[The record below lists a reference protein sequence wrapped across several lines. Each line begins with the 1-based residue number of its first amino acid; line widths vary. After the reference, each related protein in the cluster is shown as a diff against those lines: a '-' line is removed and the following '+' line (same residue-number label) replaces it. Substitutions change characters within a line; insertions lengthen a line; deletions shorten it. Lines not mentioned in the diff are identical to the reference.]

1 MYFGA
6 HVKSSGG
13 VWHAI
18 ENGVELGAEAVQFF
32 AGSPRTWKPT
42 LYKDADWQKFREMRA
57 ESPIRFV
64 VIHTIYLINLASE
77 NEDFYE
83 KSVTSLCGALTA
95 ADQLGADAIV
105 THIGSHQG
113 SGFAAGLER
122 VQEGLRRALAEASEG
137 SPVKLLLENTA
148 GAGGTMGVDFREL
161 GEMIDAAG
169 GDPRLGICV
178 DTAHIFESGYDLR
191 TREGIDEVLRELDD
205 ACDLDR
211 LVMFHLNDSKT
222 PLGSNRDRHENIGE
236 GDLGDDAFRLLVN
249 EPAFKDLPGI
259 LEVPGSTATVRTRR
273 TSPVC
278 ARSRADAPRLRRR
291 HRRPSAAS
299 WVYSGVP
306 CNGARPQT
314 GGDAMELVTVTTV
327 SDAGLAN
334 VVVGVL
340 EQAGVEAVVGGPG
353 APTCIPCRRSTR
365 SASWSGRT
373 TLDAGA
379 RRPGGVRDHAGRRGR
394 RRVAPGAR
402 APGVCYHVPLAAF
415 FGPAGRS

>member
-18 ENGVELGAEAVQFF
+18 ENGVDIGAEAVQFF

-42 LYKDADWQKFREMRA
+42 LYKDADSAKFRGLRA

-83 KSVTSLCGALTA
+83 KSVKSLCGAVTA
-95 ADQLGADAIV
+95 AEQLGADAIV

-122 VQEGLRRALAEASEG
+122 VQAALRAALAESEG
-137 SPVKLLLENTA
+137 SPVRLLLENTA

-161 GEMIDAAG
+161 GQIIDATG

-178 DTAHIFESGYDLR
+178 DTAHIFESGVDLR
-191 TREGIDEVLRELDD
+191 SREGVDDLLRELDEG
-205 ACDLDR
+205 CGRER

-222 PLGSNRDRHENIGE
+222 ALGSNRDRHENIGD

-249 EPAFKDLPGI
+249 EPAFADLPGI
-259 LEVPGSTATVRTRR
+259 LEVPGLDGQGPDRENLA
-273 TSPVC
+273 
-278 ARSRADAPRLRRR
+278 RLR
-291 HRRPSAAS
+291 
-299 WVYSGVP
+299 G
-306 CNGARPQT
+306 
-314 GGDAMELVTVTTV
+314 LV
-327 SDAGLAN
+327 A
-334 VVVGVL
+334 
-340 EQAGVEAVVGGPG
+340 
-353 APTCIPCRRSTR
+353 
-365 SASWSGRT
+365 
-373 TLDAGA
+373 
-379 RRPGGVRDHAGRRGR
+379 
-394 RRVAPGAR
+394 
-402 APGVCYHVPLAAF
+402 
-415 FGPAGRS
+415 